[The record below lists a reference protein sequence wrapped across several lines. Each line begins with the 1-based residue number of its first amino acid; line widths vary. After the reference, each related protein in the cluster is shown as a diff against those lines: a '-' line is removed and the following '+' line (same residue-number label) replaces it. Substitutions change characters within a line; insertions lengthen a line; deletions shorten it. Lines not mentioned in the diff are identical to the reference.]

1 MTNAQSSGTAM
12 NTDYNAFLQQHRLP
26 AAYAETLNRYFSP
39 LAAAIA
45 RRAEQQRPPLKVLI
59 NGSQG
64 SGKTTLGDALVMLLA
79 RQHQLTAVA
88 ISIDDFYLTRHERE
102 ALARDI
108 HPLLLTR
115 GVPGTHDLTLAEDTL
130 QKLAGA
136 NANVAI
142 PRFDK
147 ATDDRMAQAKWP
159 VIEAPVDIIVLEG
172 WCVNAQAQAMQ
183 DLIEP
188 INELEAQEDSE
199 GNWRH
204 YVNTQLQ
211 LDYRDLFQSFDCS
224 IMLKAPSFDCV
235 FRWRQEQEEKLRAT
249 THNQGS
255 GLMSDSQIARFIQ
268 HYQRITEHNLA
279 VLPQQ
284 VDYLFSLDA
293 QRHVISTR
301 GLESLEEP

>member
-1 MTNAQSSGTAM
+1 M
-12 NTDYNAFLQQHRLP
+12 NTDFNAFLQQHRLP
-26 AAYAETLNRYFSP
+26 ADYAENLNRYFTP
-39 LAAAIA
+39 LAAALA
-45 RRAEQQRPPLKVLI
+45 RRAGQQSTPLKVLI

-79 RQHQLTAVA
+79 RQHQLSAVA

-102 ALARDI
+102 TLARDI

-115 GVPGTHDLTLAEDTL
+115 GVPGTHDLRLAEDTL
-130 QKLAGA
+130 RKLAEA
-136 NANVAI
+136 NTNVAI

-147 ATDDRMAQAKWP
+147 AKDDRMTQAEWP
-159 VIEAPVDIIVLEG
+159 VIDAPVDIIILEG

-235 FRWRQEQEEKLRAT
+235 FRWRQEQEEKLKAKN
-249 THNQGS
+249 HHQGS
-255 GLMSDSQIARFIQ
+255 GLMSDAEIARFIQ

-279 VLPQQ
+279 ILPQQ
-284 VDYLFSLDA
+284 VDYLFSLDEE
-293 QRHVISTR
+293 REIISTQ
-301 GLESLEEP
+301 GLES